1 MPQQHHFSDDDA
13 RKLQTLH
20 TEGWSL
26 TKIAEHLGYSRATIS
41 KHAKRLG
48 LEWASRSQ
56 TRAATQAK
64 QADAAAL
71 RAALKLKL
79 LQDAEQLRGQLFDR
93 TTVFSFG
100 GKDNIYRE
108 HTLPRP
114 PADVQRNIMTSIGI
128 AVTKSLDLEKIDQ
141 RTDLNKP
148 AFDQFL
154 DTLGIGAIGGTT

>member
-1 MPQQHHFSDDDA
+1 MPQHQFSDDDA

-20 TEGWSL
+20 AEGLSL

-41 KHAKRLG
+41 KFAKRLG

-56 TRAATQAK
+56 TKAATQAK

-71 RAALKLKL
+71 RAQLKLKL
-79 LQDAEQLRGQLFDR
+79 LQDAEQLRGQLF
-93 TTVFSFG
+93 TETVVYNFG

-114 PADVQRNIMTSIGI
+114 PADVQRNIMSAIGTAI
-128 AVTKSLDLEKIDQ
+128 AKSLDLEKIDQ
-141 RTDLNKP
+141 RSDINKP

-154 DTLGIGAIGGTT
+154 DTLGIEPIGGTA

>member
-1 MPQQHHFSDDDA
+1 MPQHRFTDDDA
-13 RKLQTLH
+13 RKLHTLH
-20 TEGWSL
+20 AEGLSL
-26 TKIAEHLGYSRATIS
+26 AKIAEHLGFSRATIS
-41 KHAKRLG
+41 KFAKRLG

-56 TRAATQAK
+56 TKAATQAK

-71 RAALKLKL
+71 RAQLKLKL
-79 LQDAEQLRGQLFDR
+79 LHDAEQLRGQLFAK

-128 AVTKSLDLEKIDQ
+128 AVSKSLDLEKIDQ

-148 AFDQFL
+148 AFDTYL
-154 DTLGIGAIGGTT
+154 DSLGVPIIK